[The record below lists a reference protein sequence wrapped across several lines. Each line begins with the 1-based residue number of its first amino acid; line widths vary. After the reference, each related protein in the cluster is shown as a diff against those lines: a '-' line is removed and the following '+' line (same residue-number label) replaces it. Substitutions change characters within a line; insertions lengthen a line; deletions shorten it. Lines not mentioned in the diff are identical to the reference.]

1 MNAAAP
7 TLIMV
12 ITYWGYVAYLPMLI
26 VALVVLGLIRRK
38 D

>member
-1 MNAAAP
+1 
-7 TLIMV
+7 MV